1 MKRFPFYPLLLVVLP
16 ALALL
21 ANNIAQVQAWV
32 AVRPL
37 IISLAGGAL
46 LFGLSWLVLRSWSRA
61 ALLTTLLLAWFF
73 SYGHIYNLL
82 KPVTLLSFAIG
93 RHRLLFPLLTLL
105 FIGLAWLVLRS
116 RSDFSSLVLPMNVI
130 ASLLV
135 IFQFVTIAGYTIRF
149 NAAAVNPI
157 VPELAASNQLKPANP
172 TQMPDVYYIIL
183 DAYTRQ
189 DALQTY
195 FDFNNQPFVDGLKKM
210 GFYVANCSRSNY
222 TSTELSLSSSL
233 NMDYLPALSRKF
245 TEGSTDR
252 SALPELM
259 KHSQLRQQ
267 LEAIGYR
274 SVSFQEEYYWAEW
287 DDADILM
294 TATSSGQALRSIRP
308 FEAMLVRDTAF
319 SFLVDASSVLLKGWV
334 EQVNFPYAD
343 HINQVLFM
351 LDKLDNMAS
360 LGGPKLVFAHVLVPH
375 LPFVFNADG
384 SIQQDENY
392 YRDSSN
398 PINDDYY
405 KKGYTSQIQFI
416 NSRILPIL
424 QRIINESKVPPV
436 IILQGD
442 HGAKDFNRAA
452 ILNAYYLPGAAGQ
465 LYPTITP
472 VNTFRLVLN
481 QYFGAHYDLLPDMSY
496 TTPLDVFRFTPLK
509 EVSPECQK

>member
-1 MKRFPFYPLLLVVLP
+1 MKRFPFYPLLLAVFPV
-16 ALALL
+16 LALL
-21 ANNIAQVQAWV
+21 ANNIAQVQAWA
-32 AVRPL
+32 AVRPM
-37 IISLAGGAL
+37 IISLVGGAL
-46 LFGLSWLVLRSWSRA
+46 LFALSWLALRSWSRA

-82 KPVTLLSFAIG
+82 KPLTLLGLAIG
-93 RHRLLFPLLTLL
+93 RHRLLFPLFTLL
-105 FIGLAWLVLRS
+105 FAGLAWLVLRS
-116 RSDFSSLVLPMNVI
+116 RSDFTSLVLPLNII

-135 IFQFVTIAGYTIRF
+135 AFQIINIAGYTIRF
-149 NAAAVNPI
+149 NAAAANPP
-157 VPELAASNQLKPANP
+157 VADLADGDQLKPADPN
-172 TQMPDVYYIIL
+172 QMPDIYYIIL

-195 FDFNNQPFVDGLKKM
+195 FDFNNQPFVDGLKKL
-210 GFYVANCSRSNY
+210 GFYVADCSRANY

-233 NMDYLPALSRKF
+233 NMNYLPALSRKF
-245 TEGSTDR
+245 AEGSADR

-267 LEAIGYR
+267 LEAIGYH
-274 SVSFQEEYYWAEW
+274 SVSFQEEYYWVVW

-308 FEAMLVRDTAF
+308 FEAMLLRDTAV
-319 SFLVDASSVLLKGWV
+319 SFLVDAGSVLAKGWV

-360 LGGPKLVFAHVLVPH
+360 LSGPKLVFAHVLVPH

-416 NSRILPIL
+416 NGRILPIL

-442 HGAKDFNRAA
+442 HGVKDFNRGA
-452 ILNAYYLPGAAGQ
+452 ILNAYFLPGAAGR
-465 LYPTITP
+465 LYPSITP
-472 VNTFRLVLN
+472 VNTFRLVLD
-481 QYFGAHYDLLPDMSY
+481 QYFGAHYDLLPDLSY
-496 TTPLDVFRFTPLK
+496 TTPLDEFRFTPLE
-509 EVSPECQK
+509 EVSPVCQK